1 MTWRSWRHGQR
12 LPSRTRPTTKRTSPR
27 RALPR
32 LQSSRR
38 RRRSR
43 YAAAAARRRQAQP
56 AGRRDPRRRGA
67 RWLAVGRV
75 SPNKALENTVAAL
88 AVARAHQ
95 DPDATLLVV
104 GKPATESYAA
114 ALRRFVIDLGVSD
127 AVRFTGHASDAT
139 VASAYAQADVLVVT
153 SEHEGFCVPV
163 VEAMAAHIPVVAF
176 DQGAVPEV
184 LGGAGLLVS
193 DKDPYA
199 LAGAIDAR
207 AGRRAD
213 AGHLGPGRQ
222 PAPR

>member
-1 MTWRSWRHGQR
+1 M
-12 LPSRTRPTTKRTSPR
+12 
-27 RALPR
+27 
-32 LQSSRR
+32 
-38 RRRSR
+38 
-43 YAAAAARRRQAQP
+43 
-56 AGRRDPRRRGA
+56 
-67 RWLAVGRV
+67 
-75 SPNKALENTVAAL
+75 
-88 AVARAHQ
+88 ARAHQ

-184 LGGAGLLVS
+184 LDGAGLLVS

-199 LAGAIDAR
+199 LAGAIHALL
-207 AGRRAD
+207 AD
-213 AGHLGPGRQ
+213 APMRATLAQAGSRRLGELDLATAADRFVALLVPLVGAGARTN
-222 PAPR
+222 ATAS